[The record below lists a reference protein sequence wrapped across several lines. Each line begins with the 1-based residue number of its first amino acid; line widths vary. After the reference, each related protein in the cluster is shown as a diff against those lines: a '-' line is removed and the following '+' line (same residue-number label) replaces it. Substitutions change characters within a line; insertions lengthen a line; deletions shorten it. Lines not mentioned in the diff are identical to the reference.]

1 MTERSNQNAISVDL
15 ADDGDDGDVSGPSS
29 ARPLATSLDQ
39 KEDIA
44 QDEYEVAFSRL
55 LGRGVRAFAFWKG
68 RVALYAILQ
77 ALGVGAGDE
86 VLIAGFTCVVVPNA
100 VRFAG
105 ATPVYADIAPGS
117 YNLDPASAERTITPR
132 TRAMIVQHTLGL
144 PAELDEL
151 LALAEQHNL
160 VVIEDCAHTLG
171 SRYRGKHMGMFGD
184 AAFFSSQWSKPY
196 TTGLGGIAITRN
208 PDLAMRLAKV
218 QQAFAMP
225 TANAQRRLSLQ
236 YQLYQRFFSP
246 QLYWFAQGML
256 RRAGRMGLAVGSSDA
271 IELGGSMSADH
282 RWRMARAQRLAG
294 LRQLEGVPAGI
305 NHRRMLATHYD
316 ARLGAAG
323 WPIAARDE
331 ETVLLRYPVL
341 MRNKQRLLHAARH
354 ARIELGSWFE
364 TPLHP
369 MPLSEH
375 AKFGYAP
382 GQCPNAE
389 ATAERIVNLP
399 LHGRV
404 TVDEADRVLNFLLK
418 HADRP

>member
-15 ADDGDDGDVSGPSS
+15 ADDGDVSGPSS
-29 ARPLATSLDQ
+29 ALPLATSLDQ

-44 QDEYEVAFSRL
+44 QDEYEAAFSRL
-55 LGRGVRAFAFWKG
+55 LGPDVRAFAFWKG

-77 ALGVGAGDE
+77 ALGVGTGDE

-105 ATPVYADIAPGS
+105 AMPVYADIAPGS
-117 YNLDPASAERTITPR
+117 YNLDPASAECAITPR

-144 PAELDEL
+144 TAELDEL

-160 VVIEDCAHTLG
+160 AIIEDCAHALG
-171 SRYRGKHMGMFGD
+171 SRYRGKHVGMFGD

-256 RRAGRMGLAVGSSDA
+256 RRAGRMGVAVGSSDA

-282 RWRMARAQRLAG
+282 RWRMARPQRLAG
-294 LRQLEGVPAGI
+294 LRQLESMSAGI
-305 NHRRMLATHYD
+305 NHRRMLATRYD
-316 ARLGAAG
+316 ACLDAAG
-323 WPIAARDE
+323 WPTAARDE

-369 MPLSEH
+369 IPLSEH
-375 AKFGYAP
+375 ATFGYAP

-418 HADRP
+418 HVADRP